1 MALKAKKPEIIQAAK
16 PKVIL
21 YGLPGVGKTWL
32 TLDAPGN
39 YFIDTEGGAVQP
51 QYREKLQKSGAMYL
65 GKEEGSQ
72 DFSTVVKEV
81 MGLSTEKH
89 NFKTLTIDSYS
100 KLYNMSIAA
109 SEAKGVSSEFAKSKQ
124 DATKATR
131 QLQTWLERVDMTVFL
146 VCHAKEKW
154 ANGAVVGS
162 TFDGLAK
169 LEHDLDLSLE
179 VTRKNGVTKATV
191 RKTRLLGFP
200 EGAEFELTWP
210 EFAKRAGDVI
220 KREASVFVVATSEQV
235 AELKDLL
242 SKVKTPEGWEDKAL
256 AKEGVTSWDEMASER
271 IQAAIDA
278 LRKTL
283 EAKPEVKS

>member
-1 MALKAKKPEIIQAAK
+1 MALKAKAPQVIKAAK

-39 YFIDTEGGAVQP
+39 YFMDTEGGAVQP
-51 QYREKLQKSGAMYL
+51 QYREKLKKAKAMYF
-65 GKEEGSQ
+65 GKDEGSQ
-72 DFSTVVKEV
+72 DFSAVVDEV
-81 MGLSTEKH
+81 KALATESH
-89 NFKTLTIDSYS
+89 DYKTLTLDSYS

-124 DATKATR
+124 EATKATR

-179 VTRKNGVTKATV
+179 VTRKNGVTTATV

-200 EGAEFELTWP
+200 EGQSFELTWT

-220 KREASVFVVATSEQV
+220 ERKADVFVVATPEQV
-235 AELKDLL
+235 AELKALL
-242 SKVKTPEGWEDKAL
+242 DTIKTPDGWEDKAL

-271 IQAAIDA
+271 IQAAIA
-278 LRKTL
+278 TL
-283 EAKPEVKS
+283 KSKQTGGAK